1 MPRAVAAALLIM
13 FCGVA
18 ATGAAPAA
26 VRLHGSIEPVRSHP
40 VVVPRLTG
48 SATGTLVIVHL
59 VKPGTVVKRGDLL
72 IEFDR
77 QAQIK
82 TAHDREAEYRDFVEQ
97 ITKKRGEQITAK
109 AKDEAEIKTAENAV
123 KSAGLEVLKN
133 EVSPPIV
140 AEENTLNLAE
150 ARAKLQQLRKTF
162 ALKRQADVADVR
174 ALEIQRDRAKNAWA
188 HAESNAGKMRV
199 ESPIDGMVVLKT
211 TWKNGTMGEVQEGEE
226 VRSGLPIL
234 DVIDASV
241 MRVRAR
247 VNQAD
252 VSQLRV
258 GQAARITL
266 DSYPA
271 KTFTGRLEQLSQIG
285 AISTMSNRVRTFL
298 AMFSIDGSDAHLMP
312 DLAAAIDVIGM
323 DQRSERP

>member
-1 MPRAVAAALLIM
+1 
-13 FCGVA
+13 
-18 ATGAAPAA
+18 
-26 VRLHGSIEPVRSHP
+26 
-40 VVVPRLTG
+40 
-48 SATGTLVIVHL
+48 
-59 VKPGTVVKRGDLL
+59 
-72 IEFDR
+72 
-77 QAQIK
+77 
-82 TAHDREAEYRDFVEQ
+82 
-97 ITKKRGEQITAK
+97 
-109 AKDEAEIKTAENAV
+109 
-123 KSAGLEVLKN
+123 
-133 EVSPPIV
+133 
-140 AEENTLNLAE
+140 
-150 ARAKLQQLRKTF
+150 
-162 ALKRQADVADVR
+162 
-174 ALEIQRDRAKNAWA
+174 
-188 HAESNAGKMRV
+188 
-199 ESPIDGMVVLKT
+199 
-211 TWKNGTMGEVQEGEE
+211 
-226 VRSGLPIL
+226 
-234 DVIDASV
+234 